1 MKRTTVRFSDKLY
14 TVLKLKSVA
23 EDVTIQDYIISV
35 VKNDLGF
42 TEEESP
48 EDYRDPY
55 YKRKSDKSEDDE

>member
-14 TVLKLKSVA
+14 VALKLKSVA
-23 EDVTIQDYIISV
+23 EGITIQDYIISV
-35 VKNDLGF
+35 VKDDLGF

-55 YKRKSDKSEDDE
+55 YKRKSDKSEDDK

>member
-1 MKRTTVRFSDKLY
+1 MKRTTIRFSDKLY

-23 EDVTIQDYIISV
+23 EGITIQDYIISV

-55 YKRKSDKSEDDE
+55 YMRKSDKSEESE

>member
-1 MKRTTVRFSDKLY
+1 MKRTTIRFSDKRY
-14 TVLKLKSVA
+14 TARKLKSVA
-23 EDVTIQDYIISV
+23 EDITIQDYVISV

-55 YKRKSDKSEDDE
+55 YKRKFDKSEEDE

>member
-14 TVLKLKSVA
+14 MALKLKSVA
-23 EDVTIQDYIISV
+23 EGITIQDYIISV
-35 VKNDLGF
+35 VKDDLGF

-55 YKRKSDKSEDDE
+55 YKRKFDKSEEDE